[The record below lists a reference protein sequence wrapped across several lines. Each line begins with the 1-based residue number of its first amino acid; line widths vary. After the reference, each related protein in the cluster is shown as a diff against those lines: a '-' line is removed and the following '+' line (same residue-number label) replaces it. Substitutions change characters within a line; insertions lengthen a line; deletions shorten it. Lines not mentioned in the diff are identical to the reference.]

1 MLGLGLFT
9 GINPIRVG
17 LTLLVIS
24 RPRPVQNLLAYGFG
38 GLMVSIPCLV
48 VPLLVLHVTPR
59 FRTVV
64 HDVATPGTGASSV
77 MRHIQVGLGVV
88 VLTVAVVTTV
98 RSLMRRR
105 QRAPLV
111 TSGGTTSTLVSESN
125 TPTPI
130 ARLLRPAH
138 DEPTEGGSAIR
149 RLLGRIRNAWENG
162 SLWVSWV
169 IGFLFGGPGADEML
183 YVVALIVATGTA
195 IGTQISSAIAF
206 VIGVLVVV
214 EITLASYLARPAK
227 TQALVERLHDWARA
241 HRRKIIVAMCTVGGI
256 WLLATGLGSS

>member
-1 MLGLGLFT
+1 MFGLGLFT

-24 RPRPVQNLLAYGFG
+24 RPRPVQNLLVYGLG

-77 MRHIQVGLGVV
+77 VRHIQVGLGVI
-88 VLTVAVVTTV
+88 VLSVAAVTVV
-98 RSLMRRR
+98 RSLMGRR
-105 QRAPLV
+105 QRTQVPASV
-111 TSGGTTSTLVSESN
+111 GATSTLVRDSA
-125 TPTPI
+125 TPPPI
-130 ARLLRPAH
+130 ARLLTPAQ

-149 RLLGRIRNAWENG
+149 RLLGRVRNAWANG

-183 YVVALIVATGTA
+183 YVVALIVATGAA
-195 IGTQISSAIAF
+195 IGTQVSSAIAF
-206 VIGVLVVV
+206 VAGVLVVV
-214 EITLASYLARPAK
+214 EMALGCYLARPAK
-227 TQALVERLHDWARA
+227 TQALVERLHDWART
-241 HRRKIIVAMCTVGGI
+241 HRRKIMVTMCTVGGA
-256 WLLATGLGSS
+256 WLLVVGLTSA